1 MQSHQYRFART
12 ALVRTMGPCLAGLG
26 LLSLLLAALRLAG
39 GLGRGFPVRDMDTA
53 VLWAKADLAGRSQG
67 VEIVL
72 VGDSSCLMDVR
83 AVELGE
89 WLNRRCLN
97 LGTFSHL
104 GLQSHARLV
113 SRARER
119 NPIQWVVLLCHP
131 EALRRASVSTAH
143 DRFLQEI
150 LEGRPAARLAD
161 ASWDPALLLGISS
174 LEDPFLNRLFPAVLK
189 GGFGP
194 AHGHVGELLRV
205 IHENRG
211 SLEDPHQFERG
222 RATGRAEFRIGR
234 VVREEAG
241 AFRASLGGRALLA
254 VGLTPLP
261 LSAASLTY
269 TDTARDLAREL
280 AGLLGADQVLT
291 NLPATMRDDQFA
303 SSSHLTPAA
312 ARDFTALLASQL
324 DPLLARR
331 RP

>member
-1 MQSHQYRFART
+1 MLSHQYRFPRT
-12 ALVRTMGPCLAGLG
+12 ALVRTMGLCLVGLG
-26 LLSLLLAALRLAG
+26 LVSLLVAGLRSMG

-53 VLWAKADLAGRSQG
+53 VLWAKADLAGRFQD

-83 AVELGE
+83 AVELAE
-89 WLNRRCLN
+89 RLNRRCIN

-143 DRFLQEI
+143 DRFLQEV
-150 LEGRPAARLAD
+150 LEGRPAAELVE
-161 ASWDPALLLGISS
+161 ASWDPAMLLGISS
-174 LEDPFLNRLFPAVLK
+174 LNDAFLNRLFPAVLK

-205 IHENRG
+205 IHENGG
-211 SLEDPHQFERG
+211 SLGDPHRFDP
-222 RATGRAEFRIGR
+222 ASAIGRAEFRIGR

-241 AFRASLGGRALLA
+241 AFRASLGGRARLA

-261 LSAASLTY
+261 VSVATSSY

-280 AGLLGADQVLT
+280 AGLLGADHVLT
-291 NLPATMRDDQFA
+291 NLPAVLQDDQFA

-312 ARDFTALLASQL
+312 ARDFTAILASQL
-324 DPLLARR
+324 DPVVV
-331 RP
+331 RPLP